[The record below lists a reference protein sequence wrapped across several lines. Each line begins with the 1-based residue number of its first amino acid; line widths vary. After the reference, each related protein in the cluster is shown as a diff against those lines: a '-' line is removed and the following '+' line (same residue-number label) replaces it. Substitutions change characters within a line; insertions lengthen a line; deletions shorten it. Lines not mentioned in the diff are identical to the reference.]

1 MNFKHIVALTLGV
14 SALYSCQD
22 APMKPDKREE
32 YNREFIKQVGVPG
45 SGHDFNMATQVRAG
59 MALRLPEAQTIC
71 VYDRMPGA
79 DGCQIAARFSVSSA
93 KSGFLFDFP
102 KSLDRAF
109 VQVLDAD
116 GHPVLSGYMP
126 IVDGVLNI
134 GGTASREAGSASDI
148 TCTPISNWNE
158 MNSFDTFSFNLP
170 CNRAY
175 WIDERGWNE
184 SSDNKS
190 TVAPFMNLY
199 GLSRGN
205 FPDNALAPQFKPE
218 DDGRTMSDL
227 ASIVGKK
234 GVFHEGNEG
243 GTNLYKYANILDPA
257 SGIVYTANGG
267 EIELEYAY
275 GAGIFDNMMGYFYYN
290 EGATAAEIMNAP
302 KFILMYDASPWT
314 NLQRED
320 FYNQGKNDYENFS
333 KYDGTDSSGKT
344 GNWNGIVNRAGML
357 PANDMARYE
366 EKPQINNLRYK
377 PSFHK
382 LVYYPV
388 KNGVPDTSAG
398 QYEFPKGTKVGFF
411 IICQGHGKF
420 KYCGQGAG
428 MKIGVNDIRFSI
440 PWMNQLIGNL
450 HDSHSGEN
458 YSPVDVNLA
467 SATISGFVP
476 KMSFV
481 TYDWNGETIM
491 GVEDGSWGASD
502 HDMNDILFFVH
513 GIEPTDNED
522 LAKYPTAQSWVVAC
536 EDLGSTGDFDFNDV
550 VFGVSYVATDA
561 FNKTLEITPLAA
573 GGTLPVQLHLQGR
586 PISQTWNLHFEG
598 VSNPNAVVNAGPGSH
613 HNGMKGISF
622 TVDDIPQ
629 NFTLSADLFHHGEE
643 ANPMG
648 GFSLLITNDANHTQ
662 AWVKAPGADGE
673 DAVAPQMLLLPIG
686 WQWPTEHTAIY
697 KAYPGTSDG
706 IPGFKDWINNSDLNS
721 WVTVEPISGLTV
733 ANKWQGPVVKPEGV
747 E

>member
-1 MNFKHIVALTLGV
+1 MNFKHLLALTFGV
-14 SALYSCQD
+14 SAMVSCQD
-22 APMKPDKREE
+22 SPSLPDRREE
-32 YNREFIKQVGVPG
+32 FNREFVKQVGLPQQ
-45 SGHDFNMATQVRAG
+45 GHDFNMAAQIRANMAVRMPDAK
-59 MALRLPEAQTIC
+59 TIC

-93 KSGFLFDFP
+93 SDFLFDFP
-102 KSLDRAF
+102 KNLNRAY
-109 VQVLDAD
+109 VQVLGSDNR
-116 GHPVLSGYMP
+116 PLLSGYLP
-126 IVDGVLNI
+126 IVNGILNI
-134 GGTASREAGSASDI
+134 GGTASREAAAATDI
-148 TCTPISNWNE
+148 TCTPLSDWSE
-158 MNSFDTFSFNLP
+158 MNNFDRFSFNQD

-175 WIDERGWNE
+175 WIGQLGWQP
-184 SSDNKS
+184 STDNMS
-190 TVAPFMNLY
+190 TVNNFLNLY

-205 FPDNALAPQFKPE
+205 FPDGAGMAEFKTE
-218 DDGRTMSDL
+218 DNGRSMSDL
-227 ASIVGKK
+227 ASIVGSK
-234 GVFHEGNEG
+234 GVFHEGNKG
-243 GTNLYKYANILDPA
+243 GTNLYKYVNTLDPA

-267 EIELEYAY
+267 EIVLEYAY
-275 GAGIFDNMMGYFYYN
+275 GAGMFDNMMGYFYYDEN
-290 EGATAAEIMNAP
+290 ATVAEIMAAP

-314 NLQRED
+314 NLRRED
-320 FYNQGKNDYENFS
+320 FYNQGNNDYENFTE
-333 KYDGTDSSGKT
+333 YEGEDSSGKK
-344 GNWNGIVNRAGML
+344 GSWDGIMNRAGML

-366 EKPQINNLRYK
+366 VNPQANNLRYK

-382 LVYYPV
+382 LVYYPIV
-388 KNGVPDTSAG
+388 NGAPQTSEG
-398 QYEFPKGTKVGFF
+398 TYNFPEGTKVGFF

-420 KYCGQGAG
+420 HPVNGNPG
-428 MKIGVNDIRFSI
+428 KIPVSDIRFSI

-450 HDSHSGEN
+450 HDSHDGEAYN
-458 YSPVDVNLA
+458 SVDVKLDNG
-467 SATISGFVP
+467 STISGFVP

-491 GVEDGSWGASD
+491 GVEDGALNLSD

-513 GIEPTDNED
+513 GIAPTENED
-522 LAKYPTAQSWVVAC
+522 LGRYPTAQSWVVAC

-573 GGTLPVQLHLQGR
+573 GGTLPVKLHMQGR
-586 PISQTWNLHFEG
+586 PISGEWNFHFEG
-598 VSNPNAVVNAGPGSH
+598 VTSSSAVVNAGPGSH
-613 HNGMKGISF
+613 HNGAKGISF
-622 TVDDIPQ
+622 TVEDIPQ

-648 GFSLLITNDANHTQ
+648 GFSLLITNDAAHTQ

-706 IPGFKDWINNSDLNS
+706 IPWLQ
-721 WVTVEPISGLTV
+721 GLD
-733 ANKWQGPVVKPEGV
+733 QQFRPQLLG
-747 E
+747 